1 MQLNLKN
8 INKIEEASININGL
22 TVVAGINDTGKSTI
36 GKVLFALIKAIN
48 KISTHNEKNKLKKYQ
63 IQVSNFYF
71 QLRRLEQQISENFIG
86 VLFPKTAKEFV
97 EEIIGDSG
105 EAAVETAVYVTEGL
119 EISPQQKARP
129 LRCLNNNKEII
140 CESNEP
146 AHILA
151 NELQDSIEAEFLNNI
166 CTNNTFSSQISFIE
180 NSNTPEIN
188 IGIINNKIEAFS
200 ELDLEGF
207 SIEDITFIESPLY
220 IHLID
225 TLREAP
231 TLKEQRNNSRYSLAP
246 FINYH
251 VKDLAQK
258 LDAIRYIPQQPQL
271 QFSDNLIDI
280 EKINNI
286 MGGKFVFDSQTKN
299 IYWQK
304 DGIKYSPVNVA
315 SGLKSFGVM
324 QILAETQ
331 SINENRILVWDE
343 PENHLHPEW
352 QVRLAELM
360 IEMSKAGIPILI
372 TSHSPYFIQS
382 IRYFARKHELEKYV
396 SYYLAEEQENGLSKI
411 EEVTDDLNRVF
422 YTLAQP
428 MNEIINLGM

>member
-1 MQLNLKN
+1 MQLYLKN
-8 INKIEEASININGL
+8 INKIEEATININGL

-48 KISTHNEKNKLKKYQ
+48 KVSTHNEKNKFKKYQ

-71 QLRRLEQQISENFIG
+71 QLRRLELQISENLIG
-86 VLFPKTAKEFV
+86 ILFPKTAKEFV
-97 EEIIGDSG
+97 EEIIGESG
-105 EAAVETAVYVTEGL
+105 ESVVETAINMTEGL
-119 EISPQQKARP
+119 EISPQQKARL
-129 LRCLNNNKEII
+129 LRCLNNIKEII

-146 AHILA
+146 THILA
-151 NELQDSIEAEFLNNI
+151 KELQDSIEAEFLNNI

-180 NSNTPEIN
+180 NSKSSEIN
-188 IGIINNKIEAFS
+188 IGITNNKIEAFS

-225 TLREAP
+225 TLRESR
-231 TLKEQRNNSRYSLAP
+231 TLKEQRNFRYSLVP

-258 LDAIRYIPQQPQL
+258 LDAIRYIPQQAQL

-286 MGGKFVFDSQTKN
+286 MGGKFVFDSQSKN

-304 DGIKYSPVNVA
+304 DGVKYSPINVA

-331 SINENRILVWDE
+331 AINENRILVWDE

-360 IEMSKAGIPILI
+360 VEMSKAGIPILI

-396 SYYLAEEQENGLSKI
+396 SYYLAEEQESGLSKI